1 MARGPAAHA
10 WPWPPLDCGG
20 VSAVAAQRLIWTASA
35 DAQAL
40 GAAGYDVIGFAELK
54 RDVVDRA
61 RAATA
66 RRTALGNPAQ
76 AWLDRVRR
84 AGAIA
89 VLGVSL
95 GDLDD
100 LSILLGYVLDPAL
113 RAGTAVAIESRDRLT
128 QLDPARFVD
137 PGFEYPYTL
146 ERALR
151 AALRLFRGARPSGA
165 GSHSDALLDAEQRR
179 AVDAGDGVVQVVAPA
194 GSGKTAVLVGR
205 VRELLRR
212 GVRPERLLCT
222 TFNRDAR
229 LELHERLEAAG
240 VSAVQARTFH
250 SVGMWLM
257 REEGLLRPGGVRGQL
272 SLGQWRRLATIAARE
287 EGHWID
293 PADARAAISS
303 IKLGRLATPAEFR
316 REVGRD
322 EDGPA
327 LARMYELYERH
338 LSEERVHDFD
348 DLVLVAVRALR
359 EDGGLRERWQERFEQ
374 VLVDEYQDIE
384 PAQELLVRILAA
396 PHDGFFCVGD
406 EDQTLYGWRRASV
419 RRILELDVA
428 YPGLERIALAHNYR
442 CPREVVEVSRRL
454 IEHNRI
460 RFPKA
465 IHAAGDAQH
474 ERTTPALVLREH
486 DHDAQAAEEV
496 AQRLTACR
504 RGQVV
509 VLARTTNLLRTIAI
523 VCAARGIKISAPQA
537 VFEPH
542 GARGALEAYLRL
554 CASPREARAD
564 DIALVCRVPGR
575 GLAPG
580 AEETVASA
588 LAQGGSFGES
598 LLAVAGDARESPRL
612 IDAGQIL
619 DRLSTIIDAGQ
630 FITHLRQAGG
640 LDEHFGEYEQTFGAT
655 EQIELE
661 VLEQSQREARGVTV
675 AQYSEILRT
684 RTDELRLARDDTHG
698 IELTTIHR
706 AKGRQWPEV
715 HVFACQEGQLPHS
728 RALEI
733 SAVERAAGE
742 GIEAERRLAYVA
754 FTRAQRQ
761 LILHTMR
768 AAASRFLT
776 EAGLTPSI
784 PYAEPTPPQPAERTL
799 SPATP
804 PARRQM
810 ASLPKGE
817 VGEVVR
823 EATRIGFSY
832 ALRTAPSRR
841 AALEAAALTIE
852 RQLVGPQTTS
862 HRMTVE
868 QLLTAIETLTPRERA
883 EILAALDAPQTKRL
897 TVLTRTQRGQ
907 LTRSLHE
914 LATR

>member
-1 MARGPAAHA
+1 LRPVVEAEDRGAHA
-10 WPWPPLDCGG
+10 WLWPPVDCGG
-20 VSAVAAQRLIWTASA
+20 VSAVAGQRLIWTASA

-40 GAAGYDVIGFAELK
+40 GAAGYDVIGFGELK
-54 RDVVDRA
+54 RDVVDVA
-61 RAATA
+61 RAATV

-100 LSILLGYVLDPAL
+100 LSVLLGYVLDPAL

-151 AALRLFRGARPSGA
+151 AALRLFQGARPNDG
-165 GSHSDALLDAEQRR
+165 GSHSEAMLDAEQRR

-205 VRELLRR
+205 VCELLRR
-212 GVRPERLLCT
+212 GVRPDRILCT

-229 LELHERLEAAG
+229 LELRDRLEAAG

-257 REEGLLRPGGVRGQL
+257 GEEGLLRPGGVRGQL
-272 SLGQWRRLATIAARE
+272 SLGQWRRLATIAARD

-293 PADARAAISS
+293 PADARAVISS

-316 REVGRD
+316 REMGRD

-327 LARMYELYERH
+327 LARMYELYERQ

-359 EDGGLRERWQERFEQ
+359 EDGELRERWQERFEQ

-442 CPREVVEVSRRL
+442 CPREVVEASRRL

-465 IHAAGDAQH
+465 ILAGDART
-474 ERTTPALVLREH
+474 ERTTPVLVLREH
-486 DHDAQAAEEV
+486 DQEGQAAEEV
-496 AQRLTACR
+496 AERLTVCR

-509 VLARTTNLLRTIAI
+509 VRRT
-523 VCAARGIKISAPQA
+523 GHQ
-537 VFEPH
+537 
-542 GARGALEAYLRL
+542 
-554 CASPREARAD
+554 D
-564 DIALVCRVPGR
+564 
-575 GLAPG
+575 
-580 AEETVASA
+580 
-588 LAQGGSFGES
+588 Q
-598 LLAVAGDARESPRL
+598 
-612 IDAGQIL
+612 
-619 DRLSTIIDAGQ
+619 
-630 FITHLRQAGG
+630 
-640 LDEHFGEYEQTFGAT
+640 
-655 EQIELE
+655 
-661 VLEQSQREARGVTV
+661 
-675 AQYSEILRT
+675 
-684 RTDELRLARDDTHG
+684 
-698 IELTTIHR
+698 
-706 AKGRQWPEV
+706 
-715 HVFACQEGQLPHS
+715 
-728 RALEI
+728 
-733 SAVERAAGE
+733 RAAG
-742 GIEAERRLAYVA
+742 RV
-754 FTRAQRQ
+754 
-761 LILHTMR
+761 
-768 AAASRFLT
+768 
-776 EAGLTPSI
+776 
-784 PYAEPTPPQPAERTL
+784 
-799 SPATP
+799 
-804 PARRQM
+804 
-810 ASLPKGE
+810 
-817 VGEVVR
+817 
-823 EATRIGFSY
+823 
-832 ALRTAPSRR
+832 
-841 AALEAAALTIE
+841 
-852 RQLVGPQTTS
+852 
-862 HRMTVE
+862 
-868 QLLTAIETLTPRERA
+868 
-883 EILAALDAPQTKRL
+883 
-897 TVLTRTQRGQ
+897 
-907 LTRSLHE
+907 
-914 LATR
+914 